1 MSALKSITLAIE
13 VATRRRDQA
22 DQAFMQA
29 RRAVQF
35 AQTQLDQLESYAVDT
50 QGRWSTAA
58 AATTSPAL
66 LHHHYQFMDR
76 LQQAIGMQAGV
87 IEDLRRQAETARQ
100 RCLQEEVRVAGLNLV
115 MKKKLSTHELLLSR
129 REQRQMDELASLK
142 HARGAAGAGDL
153 LTGERR

>member
-1 MSALKSITLAIE
+1 VSALKSIELAIE

-22 DQAFMQA
+22 DQALMQA

-58 AATTSPAL
+58 GATSSIL

-76 LQQAIGMQAGV
+76 LQHAIGLQAGV
-87 IEDLRRQAETARQ
+87 IEDLKRQAEMARQ
-100 RCLQEEVRVAGLNLV
+100 RCLQEEVRVAGLKQV
-115 MKKKLSTHELLLSR
+115 MKKKLSARDLLLLR

-142 HARGAAGAGDL
+142 HTRSAAGVGDL
-153 LTGERR
+153 LTGEQR